1 MSHHGP
7 NPFDAYDGKTQR
19 RMQDLLREKT
29 TNAFRQANTGPT
41 GQFPDGK
48 MFKHDEG
55 EIAFAVG
62 HPNGKVVLDF
72 GSPVAWVG
80 MEPMQAIAL
89 ANSLISHAKKARI
102 IGAPKNETRHKA
114 QVAADDGCG

>member
-1 MSHHGP
+1 MSHHGE

-19 RMQDLLREKT
+19 RMQDLLREQ
-29 TNAFRQANTGPT
+29 AGEVFRKANVGPT
-41 GQFPDGK
+41 GQFPEGK
-48 MFKHDEG
+48 MSKHDEG

-62 HPNGKVVLDF
+62 HPNGKVVIDF

-89 ANSLISHAKKARI
+89 ANTLISHAKKARI
-102 IGAPKNETRHKA
+102 IGASKSGTRPYSST
-114 QVAADDGCG
+114 

>member
-1 MSHHGP
+1 MSHHGE

-19 RMQDLLREKT
+19 RMQDLLREQ
-29 TNAFRQANTGPT
+29 AGEVFRKANVGPT
-41 GQFPDGK
+41 GQFPEGK
-48 MFKHDEG
+48 MSKHDEG

-62 HPNGKVVLDF
+62 HPNGKVVIDF

-89 ANSLISHAKKARI
+89 ANTLISHAKKARI
-102 IGAPKNETRHKA
+102 IGASKDETRHKA
-114 QVAADDGCG
+114 KTAVS